1 MAPSL
6 LCVRR
11 IRQNREWE
19 MHQQLPNREEK
30 QPNPQHY
37 KNDLPSMGKMKPAT
51 KNVEMKDTGKT
62 LAAPKSPNV
71 KENGE
76 ENEKRGCIA
85 EWHTFLDT
93 FLAKEV
99 RTHFSKNGSLPNSNF
114 FSHTL
119 PIPCNN

>member
-1 MAPSL
+1 
-6 LCVRR
+6 
-11 IRQNREWE
+11 
-19 MHQQLPNREEK
+19 MHQQLPNCEEK

-51 KNVEMKDTGKT
+51 KKCGMKNTGKT
-62 LAAPKSPNV
+62 PAAPKSPNV
-71 KENGE
+71 KENGGKM
-76 ENEKRGCIA
+76 EKRGCIA
-85 EWHTFLDT
+85 EWHTFLVI

-99 RTHFSKNGSLPNSNF
+99 KTRFSKMGLCPIQI